1 MAVQSAIAPGHHGNL
16 TLEQEMKLRK
26 FWDAILGVCHNSS
39 ADIAGADRS
48 PLYGQ
53 SAAEFDGIKKKRG
66 FSFFKGQ
73 SELEASTSRGHRSTG
88 SFDDNKYSLTKQ
100 FQEILAS
107 QKPEDI
113 REALWEMM
121 KHDHPDALVLRFL
134 RARKWNMDQALVML
148 ISAVN
153 WRHSKMKVDQDIM
166 KNGEGGAADDEKN
179 GDTTSRKLGADF
191 LKQCRSGKSFLHGID
206 KAGRPIC
213 VVKARLH
220 KADEQSLET
229 LERHTVYTIETTRLV
244 LNPPVDT
251 ANIIFDMTGFTLANM
266 DYHSVKF
273 MIQCFE
279 ANYPESLGV
288 VLVHNA
294 PWLFQGIWRMI
305 RGWLDPIVAAKVH
318 FTNNS
323 AGLREFIQPER
334 IIKDLDGD
342 EDWTYK
348 YQEPIEGENDRM
360 KDSVTRSRLLKE
372 RQDLYARFENNT
384 RRWINH
390 PDGEEAQEIKAE
402 RENIA
407 SKLRDGYWRL
417 DPYIRARSLYDR
429 QGIIRPNGNVVW
441 YHHDGKGSDDSNEKE
456 RPFTQ

>member
-1 MAVQSAIAPGHHGNL
+1 
-16 TLEQEMKLRK
+16 
-26 FWDAILGVCHNSS
+26 
-39 ADIAGADRS
+39 
-48 PLYGQ
+48 
-53 SAAEFDGIKKKRG
+53 
-66 FSFFKGQ
+66 
-73 SELEASTSRGHRSTG
+73 
-88 SFDDNKYSLTKQ
+88 
-100 FQEILAS
+100 
-107 QKPEDI
+107 
-113 REALWEMM
+113 
-121 KHDHPDALVLRFL
+121 
-134 RARKWNMDQALVML
+134 
-148 ISAVN
+148 
-153 WRHSKMKVDQDIM
+153 
-166 KNGEGGAADDEKN
+166 
-179 GDTTSRKLGADF
+179 
-191 LKQCRSGKSFLHGID
+191 
-206 KAGRPIC
+206 
-213 VVKARLH
+213 
-220 KADEQSLET
+220 
-229 LERHTVYTIETTRLV
+229 
-244 LNPPVDT
+244 
-251 ANIIFDMTGFTLANM
+251 
-266 DYHSVKF
+266 
-273 MIQCFE
+273 
-279 ANYPESLGV
+279 
-288 VLVHNA
+288 
-294 PWLFQGIWRMI
+294 MI